1 MEEMTRGNAA
11 KRGRARAKSDMGV
24 LRVVECYSR
33 SVSHGV
39 AEIGGSQDAV
49 EQLLTEMP
57 QALSTY
63 GTPSHR
69 LEEAMGLCAA
79 KMGVQAEFFS
89 MPTAVL
95 CSIGAGA
102 AMRTHIVRVMPGDV
116 NLEKLDRVDE
126 VLGKV
131 FRREVTAAEALA
143 EVREIRAAP
152 VRYAGWMTVV
162 SCGVAAA
169 CAARFFGGAWV
180 DAAAASVIGLIVG
193 VFAMIA
199 ARRRQVSRVTD
210 FASGFVAAALANL
223 LTRVDAGLTPSVVT
237 IASVI
242 VLVPGLTLTV
252 AINELATRNL
262 VAGTSRLM
270 GALMIFLS
278 IGFGVGIGQALTA
291 GLAVAGEADVPM
303 PAWSQALAIAVIPF
317 ALTVLFRARPR
328 DIVVIVPAAAIGYY
342 VSRLGATWAGPEIG
356 AFVGAIAVG
365 LYANGYS
372 RVSRRPTAIT
382 MVPGLMMLVPG
393 SIGFRSVSSFLAH
406 DAVAGVE
413 TAFLMV
419 MVATAIVT
427 GLLLANVL
435 LASKQSL

>member
-1 MEEMTRGNAA
+1 
-11 KRGRARAKSDMGV
+11 
-24 LRVVECYSR
+24 
-33 SVSHGV
+33 
-39 AEIGGSQDAV
+39 
-49 EQLLTEMP
+49 
-57 QALSTY
+57 
-63 GTPSHR
+63 
-69 LEEAMGLCAA
+69 
-79 KMGVQAEFFS
+79 

-95 CSIGAGA
+95 CSIGKGE
-102 AMRTHIVRVMPGDV
+102 AMRTHIVRVLPGDV

-131 FRREVTAAEALA
+131 IRRKVTAAEALA
-143 EVREIRAAP
+143 EVRAIRAAP
-152 VRYAGWMTVV
+152 VRYAGWMTVAA
-162 SCGVAAA
+162 CAAAAA

-180 DAAAASVIGLIVG
+180 DGLAACAIGLVVG
-193 VFAMIA
+193 GLALIA
-199 ARRRQVSRVTD
+199 ARRRHVSRVTD
-210 FASGFVAAALANL
+210 FVSGLVAAAAANL
-223 LTRVDAGLTPSVVT
+223 LTLADAGLTPSVVT

-270 GALMIFLS
+270 GAMMIFLS

-291 GLAVAGEADVPM
+291 GLVVSGVEAGVGSEPM
-303 PAWSQALAIAVIPF
+303 PGWTLFAALGVVPV
-317 ALTVLFRARPR
+317 ALGVLFRARPR
-328 DIVVIVPAAAIGYY
+328 DFAVIVPAAWIGYS

-393 SIGFRSVSSFLAH
+393 AIGFRSVSSFLAQ
-406 DAVAGVE
+406 DAVAGVQ
-413 TAFLMV
+413 TAFAMV